1 MKRIIT
7 TLFAAVLLYAGK
19 SSASDLVPVTLMQS
33 FFETFTNA
41 QDVKWEKRNGY
52 NIASFTRENIKQS
65 AVYSEAGQLIAVAR
79 QINEKEISQKLKAD
93 LTERF
98 EGYFATTILDMKDD
112 NGITYF
118 ATVTN
123 GKKELIL
130 KAGRSKW
137 FSLKEK
143 NLSEASE

>member
-19 SSASDLVPVTLMQS
+19 SSASDLVP
-33 FFETFTNA
+33 
-41 QDVKWEKRNGY
+41 
-52 NIASFTRENIKQS
+52 
-65 AVYSEAGQLIAVAR
+65 EAGQLIAVAR

-93 LTERF
+93 LIERF
-98 EGYFATTILDMKDD
+98 EVYFATTIFEMKDD
-112 NGITYF
+112 TGITYF